1 MVQTF
6 DLISTD
12 RSSNGRLDAR
22 ERLLDAAVS
31 LFAERGFDGVSTR
44 QLVGRAKV
52 NLSAITYH
60 FGGKEALYRAVFERI
75 IDDMGPVRRRLIGDL
90 HDGLNEAG
98 GDRAK
103 LSEVAVNFVCLFVT
117 ASTAADAP
125 RARIQLLMREVAE
138 PGGAFDLLMNQH
150 VGPMHDAIGALV
162 AAATERP
169 EDDPRTRLLAQG
181 VMTLCLQFALQ
192 RAIVFARMDWQEYSP
207 ERVAQVS
214 DVVSRAVLTMLG
226 LPMAGALANS
236 DQ

>member
-6 DLISTD
+6 DLISSD
-12 RSSNGRLDAR
+12 GPKNGRLDAR
-22 ERLLDAAVS
+22 ERLLDAAVG

-44 QLVGRAKV
+44 ELVGRAKV

-75 IDDMGPVRRRLIGDL
+75 IDDMRPVRQRLIGDL
-90 HDGLNEAG
+90 HQGLQEAN
-98 GDRAK
+98 GDRAR
-103 LSEVAVNFVCLFVT
+103 LSELTANFVSLFIT
-117 ASTAADAP
+117 ATTGADAP
-125 RARIQLLMREVAE
+125 RTRIQLLMREVAE
-138 PGGAFDLLMNQH
+138 PGGAFDLLMNRH

-162 AAATERP
+162 AAATGQP
-169 EDDPRTRLLAQG
+169 EDDARTRLLAQG

-207 ERVAQVS
+207 ERVAQIG

-226 LPMAGALANS
+226 LPPIGVAADDS
-236 DQ
+236 R